1 MQNKVPPCH
10 LQQGKQPFLYGLVRP
25 SIKCEK
31 VNQYISMPL
40 QIGEVAFSRNINWRN
55 LYSNTKS
62 FSVCRLLWWKL
73 VLKKLFV
80 EHVIIPTEP
89 AAGRDGV
96 KKRKPFKLS
105 FFIKVCTV
113 MMNVGYLQIVFIE
126 FIWFYSSLSCY
137 SISNFLDSSLLVIL

>member
-1 MQNKVPPCH
+1 M
-10 LQQGKQPFLYGLVRP
+10 YGLVGP

-31 VNQYISMPL
+31 VNQYISMPS
-40 QIGEVAFSRNINWRN
+40 QIGEVAFSRNINWIK

-96 KKRKPFKLS
+96 IKRKPFKLS

-113 MMNVGYLQIVFIE
+113 MMNIGYILIVFIE
-126 FIWFYSSLSCY
+126 FIHSYSNLSCY
-137 SISNFLDSSLLVIL
+137 SISKFFRFIFTCDSMVFALACPCSFF